1 VTENNAEST
10 PDAAGSVSPA
20 AAPELPPVEVVR
32 RIEVS
37 RTALRR
43 NNPATSGHSVV
54 VYLTKAGAYE
64 IGSGRLSMGELW
76 LSTPQKMFLVD
87 VAPHQEKF
95 LLELPAEGD
104 AFCFS
109 ADVRV
114 TWRVRDVVA
123 AVKDDR
129 DPRALVRDFVEERLR
144 EVTRKFD
151 VEQSAD
157 AEQRVRQE
165 YQDRTVT
172 VTDAIELSACTA
184 VLSLN
189 EEIREHIAGRRRT
202 IHQVEA
208 AENNHSVTMVTE
220 KFAREIEALKQ
231 KHDLEMKQ
239 ERMKVYADALRSDD
253 VNLLAL
259 RLSGHD
265 EDVKDVLELVMEQK
279 KRGFEQASGVLDS
292 LLAANLV
299 NRKDVAALM
308 QEAGSTLLGLPQKT
322 VPPVTAKATRVELP
336 DDDEEDEDDGA
347 HR

>member
-1 VTENNAEST
+1 MTENNAAST
-10 PDAAGSVSPA
+10 PDAAESTPRA
-20 AAPELPPVEVVR
+20 AAVPAPELPPVEVVR

-37 RTALRR
+37 RAALRR

-95 LLELPAEGD
+95 LLELPAAGD

-123 AVKDDR
+123 AVKDER

-157 AEQRVRQE
+157 AEQRVQRE
-165 YQDRTVT
+165 YQDRTGT
-172 VTDAIELSACTA
+172 VTEAVELSACTA
-184 VLSLN
+184 VLGLN
-189 EEIREHIAGRRRT
+189 EEIREHIAGRRRSM
-202 IHQVEA
+202 QKVEA

-220 KFAREIEALKQ
+220 RFAREIEALKQ
-231 KHDLEMKQ
+231 KHDLELKQ

-308 QEAGSTLLGLPQKT
+308 QEAGSTLLGLPQKAPEP
-322 VPPVTAKATRVELP
+322 PPVTAK
-336 DDDEEDEDDGA
+336 
-347 HR
+347 